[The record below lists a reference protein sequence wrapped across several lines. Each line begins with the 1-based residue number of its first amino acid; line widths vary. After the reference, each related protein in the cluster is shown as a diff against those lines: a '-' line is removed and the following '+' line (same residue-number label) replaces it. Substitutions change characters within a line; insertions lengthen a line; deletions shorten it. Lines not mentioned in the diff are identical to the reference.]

1 MITPEQYLM
10 GRDKTYPLDMQQA
23 RNMADLLARVNFLIA
38 SLKIDT
44 TVSSGYRPSAINK
57 TIGGAKLSTH
67 TVCAG
72 IDLHDSS
79 GNIGKV
85 LKANVTLL
93 EWLGLW
99 LENPTETVGWVHLD
113 TKTRKNRIF
122 NP

>member
-23 RNMADLLARVNFLIA
+23 RNMANLLARVNFLLA
-38 SLKIDT
+38 TLKIQT

-72 IDLHDSS
+72 IDLYDHDGS
-79 GNIGKV
+79 IAKL
-85 LKANVTLL
+85 LKSKQDIL
-93 EWLGLW
+93 EFVGLW
-99 LENPTETVGWVHLD
+99 MEEPSFTKGWLHLD
-113 TKTRKNRIF
+113 TKQRKNRIF